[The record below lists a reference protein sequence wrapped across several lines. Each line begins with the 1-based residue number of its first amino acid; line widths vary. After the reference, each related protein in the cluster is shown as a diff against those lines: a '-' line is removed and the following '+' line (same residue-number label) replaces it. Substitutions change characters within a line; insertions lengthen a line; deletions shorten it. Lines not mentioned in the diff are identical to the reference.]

1 MSTPVSSWERACAEV
16 DLAPSRPHKVNI
28 AGRDIALVRTGEG
41 VFAVDDICSH
51 AQWSLSDGD
60 VEDCTIECSLH
71 GARFDLRTG
80 QPSGLPAVVPVAT
93 YAVKI
98 EDGSVFI
105 GLSN

>member
-1 MSTPVSSWERACAEV
+1 MSDQLTWHLACTVSDLHV
-16 DLAPSRPHKVNI
+16 DVPRKVSVN
-28 AGRDIALVRTGEG
+28 GRDIALVRTPDG

-51 AQWSLSDGD
+51 AQWSLSEGE
-60 VEDCTIECSLH
+60 VEDCTIECGLH

-93 YAVKI
+93 YPTKC
-98 EDGSVFI
+98 EDNSVFI